1 MKIKEDI
8 IKWRNEVRELTQK
21 VANLETNAKNN
32 LAELQSLKEQVTNLA
47 KITEE
52 MTNAMLALLRQ
63 QIGD

>member
-21 VANLETNAKNN
+21 VANLEANAKNN
-32 LAELQSLKEQVTNLA
+32 LEELKSLKEQVTNLA

>member
-21 VANLETNAKNN
+21 VATLEANAKNN
-32 LAELQSLKEQVTNLA
+32 LEELKSLKEQVTNLA

>member
-21 VANLETNAKNN
+21 VANLEANAKNN
-32 LAELQSLKEQVTNLA
+32 FEELQSLKEQVTNLA

>member
-21 VANLETNAKNN
+21 VANFEANAKNN
-32 LAELQSLKEQVTNLA
+32 LEELKSLKEQVTNLA

-52 MTNAMLALLRQ
+52 MTNSMLALLRQ

>member
-21 VANLETNAKNN
+21 VVSLETNAKNN

>member
-21 VANLETNAKNN
+21 VANLEANAKNN
-32 LAELQSLKEQVTNLA
+32 LEELKSLKEQVTNLA

-52 MTNAMLALLRQ
+52 MTNSMLALLRQ